1 MNLSGSKGQLERETQ
16 TKGERE
22 TKSVCVCVWYCRS
35 SRQVDAPGDR
45 KAALVSLVA

>member
-22 TKSVCVCVWYCRS
+22 TKSVCVWYRRR